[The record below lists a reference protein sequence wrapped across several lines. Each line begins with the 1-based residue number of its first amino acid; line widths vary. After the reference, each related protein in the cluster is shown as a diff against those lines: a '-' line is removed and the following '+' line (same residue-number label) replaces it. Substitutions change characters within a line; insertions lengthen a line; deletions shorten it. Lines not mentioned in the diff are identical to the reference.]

1 LIDTASIEH
10 DRAHILPPSI
20 TRIDPIP
27 GRDRMSDTFVGDELA
42 SQPDSWRAAAAL
54 LPSVA
59 DVLPRAGERVA
70 VVGCGTS
77 WFIAMSYAVAREQA
91 GLGVTDAFAGS
102 EYPIGR
108 EYDVVVT
115 ISRSGTTTEI
125 IDLLRTLDTQ
135 RTVLITAVPDS
146 PAATYAD
153 DTVAM
158 PFADERSV
166 VQTRFATSTLALLRA
181 SLGDDVEALALQ
193 AERALALPI
202 EDLLDAEQVSFVG
215 RGPAVGLTF
224 EAALKTREAAQFWA
238 ESYPAMDYRHG
249 PIAIAQP
256 GRLVWSLGAAPD
268 GLADEVAATGATF
281 VAHDLDPIA
290 GLVVVHRFAVALAAR
305 KGLDPD
311 HPRSLTRS
319 VILT

>member
-1 LIDTASIEH
+1 MLPTTSIIP
-10 DRAHILPPSI
+10 DRL
-20 TRIDPIP
+20 T
-27 GRDRMSDTFVGDELA
+27 DRKALMTDTFVSEELA
-42 SQPDSWRAAAAL
+42 SQPETWRAAAAL
-54 LPSVA
+54 LPSFV
-59 DVLPRAGERVA
+59 DSLPQPGERVA

-102 EYPIGR
+102 EYPAGR
-108 EYDVVVT
+108 DYDRVVT

-125 IDLLRTLDTQ
+125 VSLLASLPTQ
-135 RTVLITAVPDS
+135 RTVLITAVADS
-146 PAATYAD
+146 PAAAEAD
-153 DTVAM
+153 DVVAL

-166 VQTRFATSTLALLRA
+166 VQTRFATTTLALLRA
-181 SLGDDVEALALQ
+181 SIGDDVDALAAQ
-193 AERALALPI
+193 AETALTLPI
-202 EDLLDAEQVSFVG
+202 DDLLDAEQVSFVG
-215 RGPAVGLTF
+215 RGAAVGLTF

-256 GRLVWSLGAAPD
+256 GRLVWSLGESPE
-268 GLADEVAATGATF
+268 GLEDEVAATGARF
-281 VAHDLDPIA
+281 VRHELDPIA
-290 GLVVVHRFAVALAAR
+290 GLVVVHRFAVALAER
-305 KGLDPD
+305 RGLDPD